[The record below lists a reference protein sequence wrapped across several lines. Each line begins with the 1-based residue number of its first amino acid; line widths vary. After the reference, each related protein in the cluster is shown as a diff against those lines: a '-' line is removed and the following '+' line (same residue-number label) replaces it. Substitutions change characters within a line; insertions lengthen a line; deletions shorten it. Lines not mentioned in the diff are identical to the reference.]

1 MIPFLAHRQK
11 AASFSIVSLTLAITP
26 LLLMLAAVTTSAH
39 AQTTSSPADW
49 TQFLRDNMQRWNPYE
64 TVLGLNNVGS
74 LQLKWKK
81 PVGSY
86 ASPLSSPAVVNGV
99 DYFGSSDHNAVCAEC
114 QHRCPVVELSHR
126 WLCA

>member
-49 TQFLRDNMQRWNPYE
+49 TQFLREHAALESVRDGARSEQRWQPAAE
-64 TVLGLNNVGS
+64 VEKTRRQLCVAFILARGGEWSGL
-74 LQLKWKK
+74 
-81 PVGSY
+81 
-86 ASPLSSPAVVNGV
+86 
-99 DYFGSSDHNAVCAEC
+99 F
-114 QHRCPVVELSHR
+114 RCPTPTCMR
-126 WLCA
+126 